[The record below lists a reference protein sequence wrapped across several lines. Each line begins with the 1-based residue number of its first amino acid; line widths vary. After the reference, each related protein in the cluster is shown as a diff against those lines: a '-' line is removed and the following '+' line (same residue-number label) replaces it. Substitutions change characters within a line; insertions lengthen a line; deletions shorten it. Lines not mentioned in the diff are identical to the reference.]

1 MMIRRLWWVGV
12 LAACGPACAQAE
24 TFETVQKKL
33 TEMQRKIT
41 SLTAKIRYHQFL
53 EGAAKNTTTGEG
65 TLEFIRMGDRYYYR
79 EELSRVK
86 KIEYKGEVRNEPN
99 TFEKVLD
106 GNFTWLLNVALG
118 QPVVTKQTPPPA
130 PDPNP
135 FKDFEEQYNLTL
147 LPDETIS
154 GRPCWVIEATPKP
167 PLKHPWPAFKIRF
180 WYDKDV
186 GVLMKKVTY
195 DLKQKP
201 MTTLTYLDI
210 RTNVPIDQD
219 RFKFTPPPNAKIFDE
234 TTATTETMPAPP
246 DGK

>member
-1 MMIRRLWWVGV
+1 MIRRLSILAV
-12 LAACGPACAQAE
+12 LTFCGQSLAQTE
-24 TFETVQKKL
+24 TIESVQKKL

-65 TLEFIRMGDRYYYR
+65 TLEYVTTGDKLYYR
-79 EELSRVK
+79 EELNRVK

-99 TFEKVLD
+99 TFKKVID
-106 GNFTWLLNVALG
+106 GKFTWLLNIALG
-118 QPVVTKQTPPPA
+118 QPAVTKQPLPPP

-135 FKDFEEQYNLTL
+135 FKEFEQQYNLSL

-154 GRPCWVIEATPKP
+154 GRPCWVVEATPKP
-167 PLKHPWPAFKIRF
+167 PLKHPWPSFKIRF

-195 DLKQKP
+195 DLKQNP
-201 MTTLTYLDI
+201 MTTLTYVDI
-210 RTNVPIDQD
+210 RTNVPINQD
-219 RFKFTPPPNAKIFDE
+219 RFKFEIPSNAKVFDD
-234 TTATTETMPAPP
+234 TSSTTETMPAPP
-246 DGK
+246 NGQ